1 MRYSLLLLPL
11 AAFGLAGCV
20 GVGAP
25 SPQRT
30 STTDMTPARSA
41 TYMTSEQSA
50 KLIILPSD
58 TTTPVQLRYL
68 SDHEANVDGLMPDE
82 NIQRRA
88 GL

>member
-1 MRYSLLLLPL
+1 MRYSLLLRPL

-30 STTDMTPARSA
+30 STTDITPARSA
-41 TYMTSEQSA
+41 IYMTSEQSA
-50 KLIILPSD
+50 KLIMLPGD

-68 SDHEANVDGLMPDE
+68 SDHEANANSLMADDD
-82 NIQRRA
+82 IQRRA

>member
-11 AAFGLAGCV
+11 AAFGMAGCV
-20 GVGAP
+20 GVGSP

-30 STTDMTPARSA
+30 STTDMTPARSD
-41 TYMTSEQSA
+41 TYMTPEQSA
-50 KLIILPSD
+50 KLIILPGD

-68 SDHEANVDGLMPDE
+68 SDHEANANNLVPDE
-82 NIQRRA
+82 GIQQRA